1 MQRFESDGIMKE
13 DEKKSAPIS
22 LEDAKAQ
29 LISFGNQIHE
39 YLGKVDANIE
49 NYKFSV
55 EKIQEGI
62 AVDVAFRATLKSNKK
77 S

>member
-1 MQRFESDGIMKE
+1 MHPLTPGWKMKE
-13 DEKKSAPIS
+13 DDKKSIS
-22 LEDAKAQ
+22 LEDAKTQ

-55 EKIQEGI
+55 EKLEDGI
-62 AVDVAFRATLKSNKK
+62 AIDVAFRATLKGAKK